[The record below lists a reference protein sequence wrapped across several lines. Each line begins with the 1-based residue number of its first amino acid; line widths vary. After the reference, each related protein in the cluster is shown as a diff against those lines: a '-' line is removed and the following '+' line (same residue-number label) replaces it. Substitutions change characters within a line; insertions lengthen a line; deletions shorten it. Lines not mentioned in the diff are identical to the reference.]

1 MSNLFKKKS
10 KNAGPTELKMEVVAG
25 GIGRFIARVQQRWAD
40 WMAKKSERMSVRAK
54 WVMLTVFCLFT
65 ASSCIYLIGS
75 SFHAVSISTPKVGRI
90 KTPIHPAPRKQRSP
104 AISGQDYRKLREYR
118 LYMDSLARS
127 PAGAPQYRKF
137 RQQHPGLL
145 DSIRII
151 EKMYQSQLNQ

>member
-10 KNAGPTELKMEVVAG
+10 KNAGNTEQKMEVVAG

-40 WMAKKSERMSVRAK
+40 WMVKKSERMSVRAK
-54 WVMLTVFCLFT
+54 WVMLAVFCLFA

-75 SFHAVSISTPKVGRI
+75 SFHSVSTRTPKIGRI
-90 KTPIHPAPRKQRSP
+90 KTPIQSAPRERSSP
-104 AISGQDYRKLREYR
+104 AISEQDYRKLKNYR

-127 PAGAPQYRKF
+127 PTGAPQYQKF